1 MHVRNNK
8 KMEIEE
14 LNNDTIT
21 FGKYKN
27 KTLSDVLKD
36 RGYCRWL
43 IQQEWFANNYS
54 YLFNRVNTYE
64 PLTHFI
70 EPKDENGGDFIFTY
84 QFFRLKRIEDIDLP
98 LTDDEKKCYE
108 YYTEIVNDIKDK
120 ISTRLENKEENPYDI
135 KAPTKWLLKFEK
147 KYELKRD
154 VFKSFLSSFEL
165 PNLPYIIE
173 RIKKE
178 GGLIYNGAQSFNIA
192 KKRSLEQEKWWEDL
206 LKSCYGEDI
215 GTQFKY
221 EKCIFD
227 FLNISTNT
235 IFECK
240 LSLND
245 FNEDQHKKY
254 KLTLDKYRIIYLI
267 ATDCVIEMEYCSI
280 YTTDPDKYIAYMM
293 KLGTKLN
300 KTYLDELISDFTIV
314 EIEDLSTIFG
324 KNKDM

>member
-1 MHVRNNK
+1 MK
-8 KMEIEE
+8 KSKE

-43 IQQEWFANNYS
+43 VQQEWFANNYS

-64 PLTHFI
+64 PLSYFI
-70 EPKDENGGDFIFTY
+70 QEKEIKEEDPFMLRY
-84 QFFRLKRIEDIDLP
+84 QFFSLKNLSDIDLP
-98 LTDDEKKCYE
+98 LSEDEKKCYL
-108 YYTEIVNDIKDK
+108 YYTELVDDIKNK
-120 ISTRLENKEENPYDI
+120 IEDGIVSGKENPYDI
-135 KAPTKWLLKFEK
+135 KAPTRWLLKFEK
-147 KYELKRD
+147 KYELKRS
-154 VFKSFLSSFEL
+154 VFKSFISSYELS
-165 PNLPYIIE
+165 NIPYIIE
-173 RIKKE
+173 RVKKE
-178 GGLIYNGAQSFNIA
+178 GGLVYNGAQSFNIA

-206 LKSCYGEDI
+206 LKSRYGEDI

-245 FNEDQHKKY
+245 FNEDQHNKY
-254 KLTLDKYRIIYLI
+254 KLALDKYRIIYLI
-267 ATDCVIEMEYCSI
+267 SHDCVIEMEYRSI
-280 YTTDPDKYIAYMM
+280 YTTNPDKYSLYMM
-293 KLGTKLN
+293 KLDTKTN
-300 KTYLDELISDFTIV
+300 KTYLDELITDFTIV

-324 KNKDM
+324 CSNK

>member
-1 MHVRNNK
+1 
-8 KMEIEE
+8 MEKQSEE

-43 IQQEWFANNYS
+43 VQQEWFANNYS

-64 PLTHFI
+64 PLSYFI
-70 EPKDENGGDFIFTY
+70 QEKETKEEDPFMFRY
-84 QFFRLKRIEDIDLP
+84 QFFNLKNLSDIDLP
-98 LTDDEKKCYE
+98 LSEDEKKCYS
-108 YYTEIVNDIKDK
+108 YYVELVDDIKNK
-120 ISTRLENKEENPYDI
+120 IEDRLENGEENPYDI

-147 KYELKRD
+147 KHELKRS
-154 VFKSFLSSFEL
+154 VFKTFISSYEL
-165 PNLPYIIE
+165 PNIPYIIE
-173 RIKKE
+173 RVKKE
-178 GGLIYNGAQSFNIA
+178 GGMVYKGAQSFNIA

-206 LKSCYGEDI
+206 LKSRYGEDI

-245 FNEDQHKKY
+245 FNEEQHNKY

-267 ATDCVIEMEYCSI
+267 AQDCVIEMEYSSM
-280 YTTDPDKYIAYMM
+280 YTTNPDKYALYIM
-293 KLGTKLN
+293 KLDTKTN
-300 KTYLDELISDFTIV
+300 KTYLDELITDFTIV

-324 KNKDM
+324 SSK

>member
-1 MHVRNNK
+1 MSEINK
-8 KMEIEE
+8 KMETLSEE

-64 PLTHFI
+64 PLTYFI
-70 EPKDENGGDFIFTY
+70 EHSANEKEDDFMLNY
-84 QFFRLKRIEDIDLP
+84 QFFRLKRVEDIDLP
-98 LTDDEKKCYE
+98 FTDDEKKCYE
-108 YYTEIVNDIKDK
+108 YYTELVNNIKDK
-120 ISTRLENKEENPYDI
+120 ITVRLENDEENPYDI
-135 KAPTKWLLKFEK
+135 KAPTRWLLKFEK
-147 KYELKRD
+147 KYELKRA
-154 VFKSFLSSFEL
+154 VFKSFLSSYEL

-173 RIKKE
+173 RVKKE
-178 GGLIYNGAQSFNIA
+178 GGLVYKGAQSFNIA

-206 LKSCYGEDI
+206 LKSRYGEDI

-267 ATDCVIEMEYCSI
+267 AKDCVIEMEYRSL
-280 YTTDPDKYIAYMM
+280 YTTDPDKYAAYIM
-293 KLGTKLN
+293 KLDTKVN
-300 KTYLDELISDFTIV
+300 KTYLDELITDFTIV
-314 EIEDLSTIFG
+314 EMEDLSTIFG
-324 KNKDM
+324 KK

>member
-1 MHVRNNK
+1 
-8 KMEIEE
+8 METLSEK
-14 LNNDTIT
+14 LSNDTIT

-36 RGYCRWL
+36 REYCRWL
-43 IQQEWFANNYS
+43 TQQEWFANNYS

-64 PLTHFI
+64 PLTYFI
-70 EPKDENGGDFIFTY
+70 EPLRGEGEEKEEDNFMLTY
-84 QFFRLKRIEDIDLP
+84 QFFRLKCMKDIDLL

-108 YYTEIVNDIKDK
+108 YYTELVNNIKDK
-120 ISTRLENKEENPYDI
+120 IVARIENEEENPYDI
-135 KAPTKWLLKFEK
+135 KAPTRWLLKFEK
-147 KYELKRD
+147 RYEIKRD
-154 VFKSFLSSFEL
+154 VFKSFLSSYEL

-173 RIKKE
+173 KVKNE
-178 GGLIYNGAQSFNIA
+178 GGLVYKGAQSFNIA

-206 LKSCYGEDI
+206 LKRRYGEDI
-215 GTQFKY
+215 GIQFKY

-267 ATDCVIEMEYCSI
+267 AKDCVIEMEYRSI
-280 YTTDPDKYIAYMM
+280 YTTDPDKYATYMM
-293 KLGTKLN
+293 KLDTKVN
-300 KTYLDELISDFTIV
+300 KTYLDELIADFTIV

-324 KNKDM
+324 KK

>member
-1 MHVRNNK
+1 
-8 KMEIEE
+8 METLSEE
-14 LNNDTIT
+14 LKNDTIT

-27 KTLSDVLKD
+27 KTLSEVLKD

-64 PLTHFI
+64 PLTYFI
-70 EPKDENGGDFIFTY
+70 EPLTTNDKEDFMITY
-84 QFFRLKRIEDIDLP
+84 QFFSLKRVEDIDLP

-108 YYTEIVNDIKDK
+108 YYTELVNNIKDK
-120 ISTRLENKEENPYDI
+120 ITTRLENDEENPYDI
-135 KAPTKWLLKFEK
+135 KAPTRWLLNFEK
-147 KYELKRD
+147 RYELKRD
-154 VFKSFLSSFEL
+154 VFKSFLSSYEL

-173 RIKKE
+173 RVKKE
-178 GGLIYNGAQSFNIA
+178 GGLVYKGAQSFNIA
-192 KKRSLEQEKWWEDL
+192 KKRSMEQEKWWEDL
-206 LKSCYGEDI
+206 LKSRYGEDL

-267 ATDCVIEMEYCSI
+267 ANDCVIEMEYSTI
-280 YTTDPDKYIAYMM
+280 YTTDPDKYTEYMM
-293 KLGTKLN
+293 KLDTKVN
-300 KTYLDELISDFTIV
+300 KTYLDKLITGFTIV

-324 KNKDM
+324 YNKVNISK